1 MPLQN
6 PTVADIMDALSEMPP
21 DAPFRIDLAVA
32 NAKEDVLRVDL
43 DILGHVWLS
52 GEPIQ

>member
-1 MPLQN
+1 MLQN

-21 DAPFRIDLAVA
+21 DAPFRLDLAVK

-43 DILGHVWLS
+43 DMLGRVWLA
-52 GEPIQ
+52 GVPIQ